1 MACCAHK
8 EDNTARRW
16 HLRHERMQRVEQATA
31 GPKNKGRISPA
42 ASEKSIDGARRAQ
55 NARSL
60 KNRNRNAEAI
70 GIAQMH
76 GVTETW
82 LQAM

>member
-1 MACCAHK
+1 MLRDK

-31 GPKNKGRISPA
+31 GPKSKGRIAPT
-42 ASEKSIDGARRAQ
+42 ASEKSMDGARRAQ

-60 KNRNRNAEAI
+60 KNRNRNAEAVWNCTN
-70 GIAQMH
+70 AWY